1 MNKCLAAL
9 PGRNARQGQK
19 NQSLRKRNTAG
30 KNMKTKNFFAI
41 LMICSALAIAVVV
54 ANQKARAQNASP
66 QPRDKTGGM
75 MANATGAK
83 TNQEWYSVFVTN
95 IPPGYR
101 DWKVVSVAH
110 EAGALNDI
118 RAVLGNDIAIK
129 AYREGTLP
137 FPEGAIVGRIAWSYE
152 ASEENNKTFGRE
164 QSFVAGSPTDFYLQ
178 FMVKDSKKYAATGGW
193 GYSSF
198 DKNGKP
204 ADVAAMQSCYP
215 CHQLIKSRDFVFT
228 RYAP

>member
-1 MNKCLAAL
+1 MNRMNTVEGFNIKPLE
-9 PGRNARQGQK
+9 GVTVM
-19 NQSLRKRNTAG
+19 KRITLLLLLV
-30 KNMKTKNFFAI
+30 AI
-41 LMICSALAIAVVV
+41 LAGVAVFTVTT
-54 ANQKARAQNASP
+54 ARHVTAQEAAP
-66 QPRDKTGGM
+66 IFGK
-75 MANATGAK
+75 K
-83 TNQEWYSVFVTN
+83 
-95 IPPGYR
+95 IPAGYR

-110 EAGALNDI
+110 EAGELNDI

-129 AYREGTLP
+129 AYREGKLP
-137 FPEGAIVGRIAWSYE
+137 FPEGAIVGRIAWSFV

-164 QSFVAGSPTDFYLQ
+164 QSFVAGAPTDTYLQ

-204 ADVAAMQSCYP
+204 TDDAGMTMCFP
-215 CHQLIKSRDFVFT
+215 CHQAIKDRDFIFT